1 MINYP
6 ASCLVLTIDG
16 NNVTLN
22 EKLNSSESQ
31 KWIRGP
37 TNSEGYF
44 TIKHKTSGKFLTND
58 ENGDT
63 VTKGMRFVL
72 TKVIMAK
79 SHGEVSLVGQDTIEN
94 VS

>member
-22 EKLNSSESQ
+22 EKLKSSESQ

-37 TNSEGYF
+37 KNSEGYF
-44 TIKHKTSGKFLTND
+44 TIRHKASGKFLTVD
-58 ENGDT
+58 IDDKNGGT
-63 VTKGMRFVL
+63 ITKGM
-72 TKVIMAK
+72 
-79 SHGEVSLVGQDTIEN
+79 
-94 VS
+94 

>member
-44 TIKHKTSGKFLTND
+44 TIKHKASGKFLTVD
-58 ENGDT
+58 IDDKNGGT
-63 VTKGMRFVL
+63 ITKGMWYVCINMEFLRPKFFKIQNNL
-72 TKVIMAK
+72 NKW
-79 SHGEVSLVGQDTIEN
+79 G
-94 VS
+94 